1 MHNTYLQI
9 VQLKIKDKFDIL
21 KSKIKDLTDAIK
33 KSINKYWFRGVM
45 LGILVWMFLIKDVS
59 INLNLKAIEST
70 NFQISQQNLA
80 PQTDIHPE
88 NTSLYKNKNKNKKPK
103 AVTTSSKGKGGNL
116 MNTYSN
122 LPFDGTDK
130 KLSESAKKR
139 AAKRKK
145 QLDYVKKYAPLAKSE
160 ASLYGIPASI
170 TLAQGLL
177 ESNVGDSR
185 LARKNNNHF
194 GIKCFS
200 RKCSKG
206 HCSNF
211 TDDSHKDF
219 FRKYANVSASYRAH
233 SKLIKNGKRYRSLF
247 KLEKTNYKGW
257 ANGLRKAGYATDKK
271 YGIKLIRLIDGL
283 GLDEY
288 DK

>member
-1 MHNTYLQI
+1 MHNNYLQI
-9 VQLKIKDKFDIL
+9 VQLKIKDKLEFL
-21 KSKIKDLTDAIK
+21 KSKIKDFTDNIK
-33 KSINKYWFRGVM
+33 KSIQKYWFRGVM

-70 NFQISQQNLA
+70 NFQISQPNLA
-80 PQTDIHPE
+80 TQTTIHPE
-88 NTSLYKNKNKNKKPK
+88 NTSLYDNKKSK
-103 AVTTSSKGKGGNL
+103 AVTTNTKGQGGNL

-122 LPFDGTDK
+122 LPFNGTDK

-139 AAKRKK
+139 LAKREK
-145 QLDYVKKYAPLAKSE
+145 QLSYVKKYSALAKKE
-160 ASLYGIPASI
+160 ASLFGIPASI

-185 LARKNNNHF
+185 LARKNKNHF

-200 RKCSKG
+200 RKCNKG

-219 FRKYANVSASYRAH
+219 FRIYANISDSYRAH

-257 ANGLRKAGYATDKK
+257 AKGLRKAGYATDKK
-271 YGIKLIRLIDGL
+271 YGIKLIRLIE
-283 GLDEY
+283 GLDLAKY